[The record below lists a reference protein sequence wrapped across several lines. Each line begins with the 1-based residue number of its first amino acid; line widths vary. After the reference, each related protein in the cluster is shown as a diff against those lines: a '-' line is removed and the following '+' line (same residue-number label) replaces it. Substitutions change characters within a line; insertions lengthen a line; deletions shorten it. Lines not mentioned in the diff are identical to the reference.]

1 MKPFH
6 AIAASLLLAATMTV
20 GAPVL
25 AAEAKPAAPAQVVK
39 GDASDKDKAEIAA
52 VTQSIVTGFSTRNME
67 AIMSSYSPR
76 EDVLVF
82 DISPPLK
89 YVGAKTLRDLN
100 QHWMDSFTGTIE
112 GSYRDLEVT
121 VVGDVAYG
129 SNIQDWK
136 FTRPDG
142 TVFAFTTRLTDV
154 YRKIGGRWRIVQEHG
169 SVPVDLAT
177 LKPVLDAK

>member
-1 MKPFH
+1 MKALH
-6 AIAASLLLAATMTV
+6 AIGLGLLLAS
-20 GAPVL
+20 APAL
-25 AAEAKPAAPAQVVK
+25 AAGDGPAPAAQLVK
-39 GDASDKDKAEIAA
+39 GEASDKDKAEIAA
-52 VTQSIVTGFSTRNME
+52 VTQAIVTGFSTRNME
-67 AIMSSYSPR
+67 MIMGSYSPR
-76 EDVLVF
+76 DDVLVF
-82 DISPPLK
+82 DISPPLR
-89 YVGAKTLRDLN
+89 YVGAKTLRALN
-100 QHWMDSFTGTIE
+100 QHWLDSFTGTIE

-154 YRKIGGRWRIVQEHG
+154 YRKIDGRWRIVQEHG